1 MPKAKRRT
9 FFGGLTFS
17 FRRRSLHPFQT
28 TQFETMARPREF
40 DPQDVLQ
47 TAVDLFWEKGYFD
60 GSVDEI
66 VKRSGV
72 AKYGIYGTFGTKRE
86 LFKKALT
93 QFAADRHQ
101 DIQQPIRKP
110 DASLPE
116 IHAFF
121 KNAPKLMTPE
131 NDPHG
136 CLICNTGIE
145 LGSKDPEIRDF
156 VMDFFRGTAKVL
168 KHCLARAVEKG
179 ELDTSKDI
187 AELATYLATEFR
199 TALMLAA
206 SGHSRRDIRRHLDVA
221 VRVLQ

>member
-1 MPKAKRRT
+1 
-9 FFGGLTFS
+9 
-17 FRRRSLHPFQT
+17 
-28 TQFETMARPREF
+28 MARPREF

-47 TAVDLFWEKGYFD
+47 TAIQLFWEKGYYD
-60 GSVDEI
+60 GSVDEV

-86 LFKKALT
+86 LFMKALT

-101 DIQQPIRKP
+101 DIQRPIRQP

-116 IHAFF
+116 IRAFF
-121 KNAPKLMTPE
+121 KDAPKLMTPE
-131 NDPHG
+131 NGIHG
-136 CLICNTGIE
+136 CLITNSGIE
-145 LGSKDPEIRDF
+145 LGLKDPEIRDF
-156 VMDFFRGTAKVL
+156 VMDFFRDTAQVL
-168 KHCLARAVEKG
+168 ERCLDRAVERG
-179 ELDTSKDI
+179 ELDTSNDI

-206 SGHSRRDIRRHLDVA
+206 SGHSRRDIQRHLNVA

>member
-1 MPKAKRRT
+1 
-9 FFGGLTFS
+9 
-17 FRRRSLHPFQT
+17 
-28 TQFETMARPREF
+28 MARPREF

-47 TAVDLFWEKGYFD
+47 TAIQLFWEKGYYH
-60 GSVDEI
+60 GSVDEV

-86 LFKKALT
+86 LFMKALT

-101 DIQQPIRKP
+101 DIQRPIRQP

-116 IHAFF
+116 IRAFF

-145 LGSKDPEIRDF
+145 LGLKDPEIRDF
-156 VMDFFRGTAKVL
+156 VMEFFRDTAKAL
-168 KHCLARAVEKG
+168 EHCLARAVGKG
-179 ELDTSKDI
+179 ELDSSIDI

-206 SGHSRRDIRRHLDVA
+206 SGYSRRDIQRHLSVA
-221 VRVLQ
+221 IRVLE

>member
-1 MPKAKRRT
+1 
-9 FFGGLTFS
+9 
-17 FRRRSLHPFQT
+17 
-28 TQFETMARPREF
+28 MARPREF
-40 DPQDVLQ
+40 DPKDVLQ
-47 TAVDLFWEKGYFD
+47 TAIELFWEKGYHD
-60 GSVDEI
+60 GSVDEV

-86 LFKKALT
+86 LFMKALA

-101 DIQQPIRKP
+101 DIQRPIRKP

-116 IHAFF
+116 ILTFF

-131 NDPHG
+131 NEPHG
-136 CLICNTGIE
+136 CLISNTGIE
-145 LGSKDPEIRDF
+145 LGLRDPEIRDF
-156 VMDFFRGTAKVL
+156 VMDFFRDTAKVL
-168 KHCLARAVEKG
+168 QRCLTRAVEKG
-179 ELDTSKDI
+179 ELETSNDI

-206 SGHSRRDIRRHLDVA
+206 SGYSRRYIQRHVNVA